1 MATTLAEGAQI
12 INESLATL
20 GYEYRIDTTSNETIT
35 AGLQVIGAYAPSQR
49 NTIMEQMNLV
59 IQQRNFGVIF
69 DATKN
74 KFRAF
79 LVDMTPEGFGIEDI
93 FHELL
98 DGKATLWDGN
108 ATSEEIYKDL
118 VGYKDS
124 DIQKF
129 FHTESASR
137 KFDCTIDRRNYD
149 KVFTAVGVTRY
160 IDTKIANMS
169 WSAEKWLMNQVV
181 AIVKEMIA
189 GGKMKFLAGH
199 NINTKDGLNSVVEDI
214 KSLTSGFLTPTDIY
228 NLGKPTYSAVT
239 GLTTYTPVINMTD
252 SESDIFIV
260 TTPEYMARLKVQGY
274 SNAFNLSQYE
284 LEGRI
289 IYAPAGT
296 DFGKYNGESV
306 YAVVLDR
313 RSILV
318 GLKYW
323 LASSFF
329 VPNTYWVNHFL
340 NVEILRGYNTIFNC
354 VAITG
359 EAIDNFFSK
368 TEVASLYIRNSLEA
382 LPFDIIT
389 DGELVYKISE
399 PDSGDYIWL
408 YENVSHFEIKG
419 NERSVGS
426 TLLLNVDGVIII
438 NNEPLTANTDFKFN
452 KLLGNSLYRI
462 G

>member
-1 MATTLAEGAQI
+1 MATTLTEGAKI

-124 DIQKF
+124 EIQKF

-160 IDTKIANMS
+160 IDTKIANLS

-228 NLGKPTYSAVT
+228 NLGKPIYNAVT

-296 DFGKYNGESV
+296 DFGKYNNESV

-340 NVEILRGYNTIFNC
+340 NVEILKGYNTIFNC

-359 EAIDNFFSK
+359 EAVDFFKSVEYGGNIGLTLSGDFFNID
-368 TEVASLYIRNSLEA
+368 
-382 LPFDIIT
+382 T
-389 DGELVYKISE
+389 DGILIGESDDGNHK
-399 PDSGDYIWL
+399 L
-408 YENVSHFEIKG
+408 YEDSSYIKF
-419 NERSVGS
+419 
-426 TLLLNVDGVIII
+426 TLKTTNDGPKTISIANNGVNLLGYRTLTNIGDGIEI
-438 NNEPLTANTDFKFN
+438 NNIIKTDNYVITAT
-452 KLLGNSLYRI
+452 
-462 G
+462 

>member
-1 MATTLAEGAQI
+1 MATTLAEGAKI

-160 IDTKIANMS
+160 IDTKIANLS

-252 SESDIFIV
+252 SENDIFIV

-296 DFGKYNGESV
+296 DFGKYNSESV

-340 NVEILRGYNTIFNC
+340 NVEILKGYNTIFNC

-359 EAIDNFFSK
+359 EAIDNFFS
-368 TEVASLYIRNSLEA
+368 EVKNSYLSVFKDSNLA
-382 LPFDIIT
+382 VVT
-389 DGELVYKISE
+389 DGELLATEEANDYYDNMTYIRVTNKSNTQNMIAQIKYNNYVIDFAVAGETKELRNLVNGGFYEIQMIS
-399 PDSGDYIWL
+399 
-408 YENVSHFEIKG
+408 
-419 NERSVGS
+419 
-426 TLLLNVDGVIII
+426 TGV
-438 NNEPLTANTDFKFN
+438 
-452 KLLGNSLYRI
+452 
-462 G
+462 